1 MIFAVPDMPVNA
13 VFVNF
18 QIKIRYHTNSLLKSS
33 IEKVQ
38 LSATEQNKAFV

>member
-1 MIFAVPDMPVNA
+1 MFNSRLRSPYNNLI
-13 VFVNF
+13 
-18 QIKIRYHTNSLLKSS
+18 IHYTNSLLKSS